1 MNIHIYE
8 MPYLIISKFSSK
20 SFKEYTKSFSSYTI
34 MSSKLWSVKCQEDS
48 CFYIYVTWRV
58 GFSTLWDPQWQQV
71 ASSGWPIFPVCYTV
85 GSSDMSQDPVPFR
98 KYFRRD
104 SGTDKL
110 EILLLHTYI
119 FLVLLPTLPDAS
131 HHIKT
136 VLKYVPCR
144 KKLYLYLHI
153 SRVVFGGKRK
163 SFQVAL
169 FHFSKA
175 LCTYTTKKWM
185 ISQPSIIHIQN
196 KPLV

>member
-1 MNIHIYE
+1 MVEFFYISDECRKCAENSDVRF
-8 MPYLIISKFSSK
+8 YLLKLLLWYQKVKFSAPIGCASE
-20 SFKEYTKSFSSYTI
+20 SRRI
-34 MSSKLWSVKCQEDS
+34 QPMSSKLWSVKCQEDS

-71 ASSGWPIFPVCYTV
+71 ASSGWQIFPVCYTV

-136 VLKYVPCR
+136 VLKYVCR
-144 KKLYLYLHI
+144 KKIYLYLRI
-153 SRVVFGGKRK
+153 SIF
-163 SFQVAL
+163 
-169 FHFSKA
+169 
-175 LCTYTTKKWM
+175 
-185 ISQPSIIHIQN
+185 
-196 KPLV
+196 